1 MVRSE
6 PEDRRMIGAL
16 LRIPREAAL
25 RQVVEGL
32 EAAGFGDVRPAHFTV
47 FQHMPPEGIRLT
59 GLAEAALLTKQSMGY
74 LVDDLE
80 SLGYVERVPD
90 TIDRRAKVV
99 RLTPRGRAV
108 EETVRGVIR
117 KMEEDWAARMGQ
129 EEYQHLTRL
138 LRTLISLLEPVS
150 RAGEFILTSCWYSP
164 KSVTHSK
171 WLRLFQRANAAASC

>member
-32 EAAGFGDVRPAHFTV
+32 ETAGFGDVRPAHFTV

-90 TIDRRAKVV
+90 SGDRRAKVL

-117 KMEEDWAARMGQ
+117 QMEEDWALRMGQ

-138 LRTLISLLEPVS
+138 LRKLISLLES
-150 RAGEFILTSCWYSP
+150 
-164 KSVTHSK
+164 
-171 WLRLFQRANAAASC
+171 